1 LAGHADFR
9 VYSERKGGLMKGVA
23 GRLLFVDLSAGS
35 VRTEEIPEKF
45 FRLFLGGWGLAAKI
59 AWDRIPKGADPL
71 GPENVVTMAPG
82 LLAGTGIP
90 TASKTAFSFRS
101 PLTDA
106 LCRSMVGAWVGIA
119 LRKAG
124 FDALVIRGQSKE
136 PVVLVIENGKARLEP
151 AWGLWG
157 LDTRATRKALQER
170 YGEGIRTAVI
180 GPAGENLSWI
190 ATIECDGRQAG
201 RGGGGAVLGAKK
213 LKAIVI
219 RGTGEIPMADEAE
232 IKELIRH
239 WNEIIRKHPVTE
251 ADMKYGS
258 GEFLDW
264 MNRVS
269 GTFPSRNW
277 QWGFFKSAYERAKGG
292 KIELDP
298 YYWAPKYSKRHVACP
313 FCTKP
318 CGQLFVVEQGKY
330 GPIEVDGPEYETL
343 YSLGGAPEIA
353 EIEAVA
359 KANEICDLLGID
371 TISAGLTVSWAMEAA
386 ERGYLKPADLDGID
400 LRFGN
405 AEAMLKVL
413 EKMGRRE
420 GKAGELLSDG
430 SRAAAKKLGKGE
442 DFAIHIKGLELP
454 AYDIRGS
461 KGVALAFAV
470 AFRGGDHLTA
480 CVYGA
485 EYGGAWWK
493 FEAVDRRK
501 LAGKGFEVKFH
512 EDLMALYDAL
522 GVCKFSRHIFF
533 LEALPEMVAAQTGL
547 ELTAAELLTVGERIY
562 NLSRAFNVREGF
574 SRKDDHLPKRVME
587 EPIPEGPSAGDRVS
601 YTELQKLL
609 DDYYEARGW
618 SREGIPLKA
627 RLVSLDLPDVA
638 EAVGAK
644 GV

>member
-1 LAGHADFR
+1 
-9 VYSERKGGLMKGVA
+9 MKGVA
-23 GRLLFVDLSAGS
+23 GRLLSVDLSAGS
-35 VRTEEIPEKF
+35 IRTEEIPEKF

-59 AWDRIPKGADPL
+59 AWDRIPKGANPL

-82 LLAGTGIP
+82 LLTGTGIP

-101 PLTDA
+101 PLTGA
-106 LCRSMVGAWVGIA
+106 LCRSMAGAWIGVA
-119 LRKAG
+119 LRRAG

-136 PVVLVIENGKARLEP
+136 PVVLVIEDGKARLES
-151 AWGLWG
+151 ARDLWG

-180 GPAGENLSWI
+180 GPAGEKLSWI

-219 RGTGEIPMADEAE
+219 RGTGEVPMADEAKV
-232 IKELIRH
+232 KELIRH

-277 QWGFFKSAYERAKGG
+277 QWGYFKSAYERAKDG

-298 YYWAPKYSKRHVACP
+298 YYWAPKYSKRNVACP

-318 CGQLFVVEQGKY
+318 CGQLFVAEKGKY

-371 TISAGLTVSWAMEAA
+371 TISAGLTVSWAMEAV

-420 GKAGELLSDG
+420 GKVGELLSDG

-442 DFAIHIKGLELP
+442 DFAIQIKGLELP

-480 CVYGA
+480 CVYGT

-493 FEAVDRRK
+493 FEAVERRK
-501 LAGKGFEVKFH
+501 LVGKGFEVKFH
-512 EDLMALYDAL
+512 EDLMALYDTL
-522 GVCKFSRHIFF
+522 GICKFSRHIFF
-533 LEALPEMVAAQTGL
+533 LEAFPEMVAAQTGL

-601 YTELQKLL
+601 YEELQKLL

-618 SREGIPLKA
+618 NREGIPLKA